1 MVPRMNQSQTCEP
14 PQWHARLG
22 ATPMSEQLSPIP
34 WLDVLLIVAL
44 VAINGVLSM
53 SELAIVSS
61 REARLKALAKSGS
74 RGAQCSLDLASD
86 PGRFLSTVQSGIT
99 LISIIAGAFSGA
111 SLGEPTAQRIQLT
124 GLDPETAH
132 TVGFGVVIVLTTFA
146 TLVVGEIVPKQV
158 ALRSPEPIAV
168 AMSRPMLWLSKI
180 TAPFVWLLNTSSS
193 LIFRALGLDRESKNQ
208 VTAEELHLVVAEA
221 QTAGVLEED
230 ERAMISGI
238 VRLADRPVREVM
250 TPRTEVDWID
260 LGSSPDEVRQA
271 LLNTAHNRLPVA
283 QGSIEN
289 IVGVIQTRDVL
300 ACMLEGRAIDLNR
313 LCRKAPVI
321 PDLMDAMDALVVL
334 RSAEVPLALVHD
346 EYGHLEGIVTPGSIL
361 AALAGTF
368 AHDVEQGEEPP
379 LVERDD
385 GSWLVSGAASADL
398 LSDRLGVRMPHDR
411 DYSTVAGFALSVLK
425 HLPDTG
431 EVFKH
436 DGWSFEIVDMDGRK
450 IDTLI
455 ASRPRKRGA
464 ESEAEA
470 VG

>member
-1 MVPRMNQSQTCEP
+1 
-14 PQWHARLG
+14 
-22 ATPMSEQLSPIP
+22 MSDHLTPIP
-34 WLDVLLIVAL
+34 WLDVLLILAL
-44 VAINGVLSM
+44 VAINGVLAM

-61 REARLKALAKSGS
+61 REARLKAMAKNGSG
-74 RGAQCSLDLASD
+74 GAQCALDLAAD

-99 LISIIAGAFSGA
+99 LIAIFAGAFSGA
-111 SLGEPTAQRIQLT
+111 SLGEPTAQRMELL
-124 GLDPETAH
+124 GLKPETAH
-132 TVGFGVVIVLTTFA
+132 TVGFGLVIVITTYVS
-146 TLVVGEIVPKQV
+146 LVIGEIVPKQI
-158 ALRSPEPIAV
+158 ALRSPEPIAAV
-168 AMSRPMLWLSKI
+168 MSRPMRWLSVV
-180 TAPFVWLLNTSSS
+180 TAPFVWLLDRSSV
-193 LIFRALGLDRESKNQ
+193 LIFKLLGLDRESRNQ

-260 LGSSPDEVRQA
+260 VHATSEEIREA
-271 LLNTAHNRLPVA
+271 LLETQHTRLPVA
-283 QGSIEN
+283 DGSIEN
-289 IVGVIQTRDVL
+289 IVGVIQLRDVL
-300 ACMLEGRAIDLNR
+300 SATLKRRPLDLR
-313 LCRKAPVI
+313 KLCRNAPVI

-334 RSAEVPLALVHD
+334 RSADVPLALVHD
-346 EYGHLEGIVTPGSIL
+346 EYGHLDGIVTPGSIL

-398 LSDRLGVRMPHDR
+398 LSDRIGVRMPDDR

-425 HLPDTG
+425 HLPLTG
-431 EVFKH
+431 EKFKH

-450 IDTLI
+450 IDKLI
-455 ASRPRKRGA
+455 VSRPRKKATPAPA
-464 ESEAEA
+464 ESA
-470 VG
+470 G